1 MRQRRGVLIGMVLGM
16 CFLAACG
23 KDDTSKERAPT
34 ASSPA
39 TQQAAPSP
47 GRAPRVIEVTEAFI
61 APHFRPN
68 PLLLKVGEPV
78 QFKVTSADTRHTFII
93 EALGIDV
100 EVPQKSLNETVTT
113 KVVTPQA
120 AGTFRVFCRI
130 HERLPMEGSLE
141 VTAAGAAVQ

>member
-1 MRQRRGVLIGMVLGM
+1 MRQRRGVLIGMVLVL

-23 KDDTSKERAPT
+23 RDDTPKEHAPT

-47 GRAPRVIEVTEAFI
+47 GSSPRVIEVTEAFI

-68 PLLLKVGEPV
+68 PLVLKVGEPV

-130 HERLPMEGSLE
+130 HERLPMEGSIE
-141 VTAAGAAVQ
+141 VTATGAAGQ

>member
-1 MRQRRGVLIGMVLGM
+1 MRQRRGVLIGIGLVM

-23 KDDTSKERAPT
+23 KDDTPKERAPT

-61 APHFRPN
+61 APHFRPD
-68 PLLLKVGEPV
+68 PIVLKVGEPV

-93 EALGIDV
+93 ESLGIDV
-100 EVPQKSLNETVTT
+100 DIPQKSLDETVTT
-113 KVVTPQA
+113 RVVTPQA

-130 HERLPMEGSLE
+130 HERLPMEGAIE
-141 VTAAGAAVQ
+141 VTATGAASR

>member
-16 CFLAACG
+16 CFLVACG
-23 KDDTSKERAPT
+23 KDDTPKERAPT
-34 ASSPA
+34 ASAPA
-39 TQQAAPSP
+39 TQQAASSP

-68 PLLLKVGEPV
+68 PLVLKVGEPV

-141 VTAAGAAVQ
+141 VTATGAAGQ

>member
-1 MRQRRGVLIGMVLGM
+1 MVLWM

-23 KDDTSKERAPT
+23 KDDTPKERAPT
-34 ASSPA
+34 APSPA

-47 GRAPRVIEVTEAFI
+47 GRSPRVIEVTEAFI
-61 APHFRPN
+61 APHFHPN
-68 PLLLKVGEPV
+68 PIVLKVGEPV
-78 QFKVTSADTRHTFII
+78 QFKVTSTDTRHTFII

-113 KVVTPQA
+113 RVVTPQA

-130 HERLPMEGSLE
+130 HERLPMEGSIE
-141 VTAAGAAVQ
+141 VTGTGTAGQ

>member
-23 KDDTSKERAPT
+23 RDDTPKERAPT

-47 GRAPRVIEVTEAFI
+47 GGSPRVIEVTEAFI

-68 PLLLKVGEPV
+68 PLVLKVGEPV

-100 EVPQKSLNETVTT
+100 EVPQKSLHETVTT
-113 KVVTPQA
+113 RVVTPQA
-120 AGTFRVFCRI
+120 VGTFRVFCRI
-130 HERLPMEGSLE
+130 HERLPMEGALE
-141 VTAAGAAVQ
+141 VTATGAAGQ